1 MNPFIDMLRFTP
13 NERVYYQRSVA
24 PMTVFCVLIIG
35 GTLLVK
41 HFRADWPFELL
52 VAIALLPVLPMAWTM
67 KIYIDYFSACD
78 EWEKLIEV
86 YGICIAVLL
95 VGMAY
100 FVLGLLGMTRLVV
113 LDGAWLAYG
122 MLPAISLTY
131 VIGKVIGRWRHG

>member
-1 MNPFIDMLRFTP
+1 MNPFIDMVRFTP
-13 NERVYYQRSVA
+13 NEKVYYQRSVA
-24 PMTVFCVLIIG
+24 PMALFCALIIG

-41 HFRADWPFELL
+41 HFRSDWPFELL
-52 VAIALLPVLPMAWTM
+52 VAIALLPVLPMAWFM
-67 KIYIDYFSACD
+67 KVYVDFFRDCD

-86 YGICIAVLL
+86 YGICIGVLI

-100 FVLGLLGMTRLVV
+100 FALGLLGVMRLVV

-122 MLPAISLTY
+122 MLPAVTFAY